1 MMDSDS
7 DQEYMDDL
15 DSDLDADF
23 VLNSQKYEYECEGSH
38 PKDYKVLVLLLCY
51 ATHYNLI
58 IVYRF

>member
-1 MMDSDS
+1 MDSDS

-51 ATHYNLI
+51 ATHYGI
-58 IVYRF
+58 I